1 MQRAAFFL
9 VCGIGIAGFFQ
20 RNGAEGFLHTA
31 DVVQIA
37 IISHDSAAAVKD
49 YTSVIKTK
57 SNTVTGTYY
66 LYDGINVKGRY
77 RITKPASRCGKKPI
91 GKNVTGWI
99 DAKYVT

>member
-1 MQRAAFFL
+1 M
-9 VCGIGIAGFFQ
+9 
-20 RNGAEGFLHTA
+20 
-31 DVVQIA
+31 
-37 IISHDSAAAVKD
+37 
-49 YTSVIKTK
+49 
-57 SNTVTGTYY
+57 TGTYY

>member
-1 MQRAAFFL
+1 MTL
-9 VCGIGIAGFFQ
+9 KNCP
-20 RNGAEGFLHTA
+20 LY
-31 DVVQIA
+31 
-37 IISHDSAAAVKD
+37 
-49 YTSVIKTK
+49 YTSAIKTK

>member
-1 MQRAAFFL
+1 MYQRTFWRDRAVDQTGQVIQHGTLQAVSSTHL
-9 VCGIGIAGFFQ
+9 
-20 RNGAEGFLHTA
+20 
-31 DVVQIA
+31 DVYKRQ
-37 IISHDSAAAVKD
+37 
-49 YTSVIKTK
+49 
-57 SNTVTGTYY
+57 